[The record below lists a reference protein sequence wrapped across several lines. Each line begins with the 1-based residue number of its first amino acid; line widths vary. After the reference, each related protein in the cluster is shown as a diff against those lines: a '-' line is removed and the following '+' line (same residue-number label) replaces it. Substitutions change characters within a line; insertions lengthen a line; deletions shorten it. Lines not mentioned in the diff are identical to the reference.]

1 MPMSVRLDARTE
13 RLVDRLAKRKR
24 QTKSEIVREA
34 IGVLAQQTEVREKA
48 KRPYDLI
55 AHLIGCV
62 DSGGARLSEKTGEKF
77 ADLLRE
83 KAHARRSR

>member
-1 MPMSVRLDARTE
+1 MPLSVRLDRETE
-13 RLVDRLAKRKR
+13 RLVEKLARKTG

-34 IGVLAQQTEVREKA
+34 IGVIARQERGADGK

-62 DSGGARLSEKTGEKF
+62 SGGPPDLSVHTGEKF
-77 ADLLRE
+77 RQLLIG
-83 KAHARRSR
+83 RRKKRR